1 MDKFTVYVDILADGL
16 IKKITVL
23 EKIIAIDEE
32 QHMLVNATKVD
43 EDAFDKTNVDKAELI
58 KELERLD
65 DGFSTVYDRI
75 KDTFVERKNEVSD
88 KIAQMKENISIIT
101 ELSVKLQAQEQRT
114 KAAVQSYFSTV
125 KTDIKKVKTGSGVA
139 ASYYKTMNSKAD
151 TSYFMDAKK

>member
-23 EKIIAIDEE
+23 EKILAIDEE

-125 KTDIKKVKTGSGVA
+125 KTDITQVKTGSGVA

>member
-23 EKIIAIDEE
+23 EKILAIDEE

>member
-1 MDKFTVYVDILADGL
+1 M

-23 EKIIAIDEE
+23 EKILAIDEE